1 MAIDEKNKTLTASLW
16 ESIHAVR
23 GTRMQEAEDDDDEKK
38 KDEEGAESDEEEA
51 AEHEEGGSEE
61 GEEGEEGEDAPPAD
75 LDLPAED
82 ELGTEDAEGEEDL
95 EPVGDLSLEDDSDIP
110 TDFAGEPGEMGD
122 LGMGDG
128 EFPSDEESPE
138 DLLAD
143 EPPGEEGGEPFEETP
158 GEEGLEKSSD
168 IREFVTNQLIDF
180 PVEDVEFE
188 EQEGAKYIDAK
199 FGDKA
204 VSFCL
209 YTSEDGQPLF
219 AILYDNEVHR
229 IELAPEAVTGDGMVR
244 DEFMPVDWIR
254 DHLSRIVDVAPEFEA
269 FRMTRHTKRCS
280 EVRTVMV
287 RVSESSIKR
296 LREASAIAHK
306 KMSKP
311 KTMKKG
317 KVNSGPA
324 KPAPHKKAPLGGQ
337 KIKPATKS
345 GGKPVMK

>member
-1 MAIDEKNKTLTASLW
+1 MANEDTKKNLTESLF
-16 ESIHAVR
+16 EAISAVK
-23 GTRMQEAEDDDDEKK
+23 GTRYIKEADEDEDEKK
-38 KDEEGAESDEEEA
+38 YKDDEEGGEEGGEDIDLPPIDDEEGIPGDEELPPLGDEEGA
-51 AEHEEGGSEE
+51 
-61 GEEGEEGEDAPPAD
+61 
-75 LDLPAED
+75 
-82 ELGTEDAEGEEDL
+82 GEEDL
-95 EPVGDLSLEDDSDIP
+95 ETLDELPGDDLSLEDDSDIP
-110 TDFAGEPGEMGD
+110 SDFAGELGDEGE
-122 LGMGDG
+122 LGAEG

-143 EPPGEEGGEPFEETP
+143 EPPSEMDGGPFEETP

-168 IREFVTNQLIDF
+168 VKEFVTNQLIDF
-180 PVEDVEFE
+180 PVEDIEFE

-254 DHLSRIVDVAPEFEA
+254 DHLSRIVDVAPEFESRRLKKLTA
-269 FRMTRHTKRCS
+269 NCNETVKVTVKTTKFSEKSGITR
-280 EVRTVMV
+280 
-287 RVSESSIKR
+287 
-296 LREASAIAHK
+296 
-306 KMSKP
+306 KP
-311 KTMKKG
+311 MPMKNPKAMGKT
-317 KVNSGPA
+317 KVNSGPTR
-324 KPAPHKKAPLGGQ
+324 PAPHKQAALGGD

-345 GGKPVMK
+345 GGKVVMK